1 MLKKGFKQMVA
12 EANVAV
18 ECLSPGDAN
27 ALLGRDD
34 VVFLDVREPGEQH
47 ENGQIQGSVLA
58 PRGLLEFQADPDS
71 PHHNKGIDGSKKL
84 VIYCAT
90 GGRSALA
97 AKTLADMGFADVCHV
112 AGQPVA

>member
-1 MLKKGFKQMVA
+1 
-12 EANVAV
+12 
-18 ECLSPGDAN
+18 
-27 ALLGRDD
+27 
-34 VVFLDVREPGEQH
+34 
-47 ENGQIQGSVLA
+47 
-58 PRGLLEFQADPDS
+58 LLEFQADPDS